1 MTQSNKLLLPSLIS
15 DLEKQ
20 KIELTKEGQSFGSEF
35 LFYAY
40 QDLMNSGD
48 HCSSPDF
55 LKIRDT
61 STRLTNVADLIKFCK
76 TILRKLD
83 SNEPLDSN
91 EQIFLEYIS
100 MVSQILG
107 MTLELEEI
115 QGFTNS
121 KIRSYNAIIE
131 KLKEYIS
138 ERFNAFMM
146 YMTFSSYY
154 QRMVRCNYYP
164 WEKKSGSPSKTLRK
178 ITDQDRIEIG
188 KKESLKNEETP
199 RLSDE
204 YQGISC
210 QKTQLLERLSQL
222 SGLVLEAIR
231 TFWLKS
237 SPELSFFLS
246 GFDPNHFDMF
256 RTHFMSIDERFQSLK
271 TEIDDF
277 NKNVE
282 SLTENYV
289 KESEEPCEYLNNWY
303 KAVNGGFS
311 FSGKQD

>member
-1 MTQSNKLLLPSLIS
+1 MTQSNKVLLQSLIS
-15 DLEKQ
+15 DLK
-20 KIELTKEGQSFGSEF
+20 KETTRGQSFGSES
-35 LFYAY
+35 LFSAF
-40 QDLMNSGD
+40 QDLMNLVD

-55 LKIRDT
+55 QNIRDT
-61 STRLTNVADLIKFCK
+61 STRLRHVADLRKFCK

-100 MVSQILG
+100 MVSQISG
-107 MTLELEEI
+107 MTLEFKEI
-115 QGFTNS
+115 QGLTNS
-121 KIRSYNAIIE
+121 KIRSYNEVIE
-131 KLKEYIS
+131 TLKKCMS

-164 WEKKSGSPSKTLRK
+164 WGKKSGSPSKTLRT
-178 ITDQDRIEIG
+178 ITDQDRIEIRE
-188 KKESLKNEETP
+188 KESSKNEETQ

-204 YQGISC
+204 CQGISC
-210 QKTQLLERLSQL
+210 QNTQLLERLSRL

-231 TFWLKS
+231 TFELKS

-246 GFDPNHFDMF
+246 GFDPNHFDVF
-256 RTHFMSIDERFQSLK
+256 RADFMSIDEIFQSLK
-271 TEIDDF
+271 TEIHAF
-277 NKNVE
+277 NQSVE
-282 SLTENYV
+282 SLTEKYV

-303 KAVNGGFS
+303 NAVNGGFS